1 MFAYRRLAA
10 ASAVVGMLLVGAA
23 VTPAA
28 ALTPSAVPAGSVHAD
43 PPGEVIRV
51 TIYDRNYD
59 GLFANDRF
67 SGSCPTTHPYLTDK
81 QYSND
86 RILPRGVIVTT
97 STSVATF
104 VRATSSEDRM
114 EGKKLFRAV
123 KSIEGAWTNWG
134 LGGGNV
140 NITLE
145 CTNDWKLARIE
156 SQYD

>member
-1 MFAYRRLAA
+1 MFAYRSLAA
-10 ASAVVGMLLVGAA
+10 ASAVVGMLVVGAVA
-23 VTPAA
+23 PAA
-28 ALTPSAVPAGSVHAD
+28 AVAPSAVPSGSIHAD

-59 GLFANDRF
+59 GLFASDRF
-67 SGSCPTTHPYLTDK
+67 SGSCPTTYPYLTDK
-81 QYSND
+81 RYSND
-86 RILPRGVIVTT
+86 RILPGGVIVTT

-114 EGKKLFRAV
+114 EGRKLFRAV
-123 KSIEGAWTNWG
+123 KSIDGSWTNWG

-145 CTNDWKLARIE
+145 CTNEWKLARIE
-156 SQYD
+156 AND